1 MNTELVAAALWAH
14 GRRLVVLDC
23 GEVTDDV
30 VRDVV
35 EVLTW
40 LCARRYGRGSAA
52 EPGDQGRR
60 VRPAQS
66 GPNLSVP
73 GARMSAMSTPLRRM
87 GDPVV
92 AAGPVGVR
100 IRTRI
105 HPGAEHAAALTA
117 VSSSRWAGAITRAV
131 EDQYQLGMRGLA
143 AHVRDLGAAVEVLA
157 ARCALCPGE
166 RALVDDDGSGR
177 CGRVPGGAARSAGHR
192 AAGVGGRAAVDHRR
206 RETLVAPP
214 QPPR

>member
-105 HPGAEHAAALTA
+105 HPGAEQAAALTAIGMVLGGLYRGELAGRVRLGRVDRTAQSAWRAQRKQALTA

-131 EDQYQLGMRGLA
+131 
-143 AHVRDLGAAVEVLA
+143 
-157 ARCALCPGE
+157 
-166 RALVDDDGSGR
+166 
-177 CGRVPGGAARSAGHR
+177 
-192 AAGVGGRAAVDHRR
+192 
-206 RETLVAPP
+206 
-214 QPPR
+214 